1 MEDSVFFMTEIWS
14 AILPTKFQRKTL
26 AVLPVAVVSEK
37 SAEGAPQKSARC
49 FYCSRLQD
57 LRRREF
63 VMATIKQVT
72 RSLTPVLGVGFAKIN
87 AVIYSKVC
95 GCHIV
100 KWAAGQEKYQ
110 SAIYKSPT
118 RV

>member
-1 MEDSVFFMTEIWS
+1 MTEIWS

-26 AVLPVAVVSEK
+26 AVLPVVAVLSEK
-37 SAEGAPQKSARC
+37 PTEGPPQKSARC

-63 VMATIKQVT
+63 VMPTIKQVT
-72 RSLTPVLGVGFAKIN
+72 RSLTPVLGVGFDKIN
-87 AVIYSKVC
+87 AVLYYKVC

-100 KWAAGQEKYQ
+100 QWAAGQEKDQ
-110 SAIYKSPT
+110 STIYKSPT